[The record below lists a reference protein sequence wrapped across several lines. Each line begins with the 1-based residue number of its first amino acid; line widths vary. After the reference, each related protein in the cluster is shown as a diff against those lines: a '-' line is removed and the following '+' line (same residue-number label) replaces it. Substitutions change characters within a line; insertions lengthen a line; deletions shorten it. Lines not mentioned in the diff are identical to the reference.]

1 MISPGLV
8 FVSIMAKPVQRQ
20 KKTGQ
25 VWDHVRG
32 RKVDVGEAHIKIAY
46 IKHEGKVLTSQDE

>member
-8 FVSIMAKPVQRQ
+8 LVSIMAKPVQRQ
-20 KKTGQ
+20 KTGQ

-32 RKVDVGEAHIKIAY
+32 CKVDVGEAIAY
-46 IKHEGKVLTSQDE
+46 IKHEGKVLTGQDE